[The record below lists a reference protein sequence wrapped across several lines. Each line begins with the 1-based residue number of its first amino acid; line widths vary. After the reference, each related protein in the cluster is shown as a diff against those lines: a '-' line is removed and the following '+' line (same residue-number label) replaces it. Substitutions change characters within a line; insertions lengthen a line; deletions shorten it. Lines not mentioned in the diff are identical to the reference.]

1 VCLFALCRSVQSD
14 LPLIP
19 ERKLLRLLIERDRRD
34 RLIFGRAPR
43 NLVRCDDRAEAMFW
57 TSA

>member
-1 VCLFALCRSVQSD
+1 VPFALCRSVERD
-14 LPLIP
+14 LPLIL

-34 RLIFGRAPR
+34 RLIFGRTLR
-43 NLVRCDDRAEAMFW
+43 NLVRCENRAEAMFW